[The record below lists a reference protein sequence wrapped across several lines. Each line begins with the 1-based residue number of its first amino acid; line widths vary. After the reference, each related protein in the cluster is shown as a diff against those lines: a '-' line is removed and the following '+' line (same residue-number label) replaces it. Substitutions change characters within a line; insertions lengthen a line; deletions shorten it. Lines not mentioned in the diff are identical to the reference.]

1 MNAKQIGLI
10 ITFAAIAIALNA
22 IKIPAFFWPGNF
34 FTLSDIPVVIAFILF
49 GVRIGILVGFFNL
62 LGQLLFFLISPVYVV
77 AYPMGFVAT
86 LLMLFGVYLGS
97 NFMGRK
103 KQPIEIGWKRP
114 TFILTIFAFLFRGL
128 IMPLIDFQIFY
139 RTLIPIFTGN
149 TIPLSYVVG
158 LLPVFVLFN
167 SISAFYTVPVAYTVS
182 RKIGKFMKIELALF
196 KTSEK

>member
-22 IKIPAFFWPGNF
+22 IKIPALFWPGNF
-34 FTLSDIPVVIAFILF
+34 FTLSEIPVVIAFILF

-62 LGQLLFFLISPVYVV
+62 LGQLLFFLISPVYLV
-77 AYPMGFVAT
+77 AYPIGFVAT

-97 NFMGRK
+97 KFMGRK
-103 KQPIEIGWKRP
+103 EQSIEIGWKRS
-114 TFILTIFAFLFRGL
+114 TLILTVFAFLFRGL

-158 LLPVFVLFN
+158 LLPVFFLFN
-167 SISAFYTVPVAYTVS
+167 SISAFYTVLIAYTVS
-182 RKIGKFMKIELALF
+182 RKVGKFMKLELALF

>member
-34 FTLSDIPVVIAFILF
+34 FTLSDILVVIAFILF
-49 GVRIGILVGFFNL
+49 GVKIGVLVGLFNL
-62 LGQLLFFLISPVYVV
+62 LGQLMFFMISPVYLV

-97 NFMGRK
+97 KLIGRK
-103 KQPIEIGWKRP
+103 ALLIEMGWKKS
-114 TFILTIFAFLFRGL
+114 TLVLTAFAFLFRGL

-158 LLPVFVLFN
+158 LIPVFILFN
-167 SISAFYTVPVAYTVS
+167 SISALYTVPIAYTVS
-182 RKIGKFMKIELALF
+182 KKVGKFMKLELALF
-196 KTSEK
+196 KTNKK